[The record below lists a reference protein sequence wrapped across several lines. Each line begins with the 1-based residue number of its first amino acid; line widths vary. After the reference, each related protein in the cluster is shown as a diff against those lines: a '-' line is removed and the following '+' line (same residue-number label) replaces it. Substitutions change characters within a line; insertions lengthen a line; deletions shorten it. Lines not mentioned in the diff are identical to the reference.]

1 MTGRDRG
8 LAFSLYPS
16 PSRQKEMLAGRGEAS
31 QHRRQETIELQS
43 QLGYI
48 GFFFF
53 FCFVSLRIYLFI

>member
-31 QHRRQETIELQS
+31 QHRGQETIELQF
-43 QLGYI
+43 QLVYI
-48 GFFFF
+48 RVF
-53 FCFVSLRIYLFI
+53 FCFVSLSIYLFI